1 MEYWKCVVPPCNWKA
16 SLVLDAYFL
25 LKSKQKLRALS
36 IAFQQLQIELDILR
50 SQTSQRNIAV
60 QGGRGRTGPLDGALL
75 LFHLVLGRRIPAN
88 PH

>member
-16 SLVLDAYFL
+16 PLVLDAYFI

-60 QGGRGRTGPLDGALL
+60 QGGRTGPLDGALL